1 MERRNKRLFVLDKSM
16 LKLAVICFP
25 LLMGACGTK
34 KALVNDSATPSTS
47 ASKNTSSSRGQQDE
61 TVQKLSFVQKVS
73 DNQVYTKNITG
84 KMKFELVFGDKNIEV
99 DGSLNMRKDEVIRI
113 QLNAPFLGFEVGRM
127 EFTPTYVLIV
137 DRMHKEYIKADYNQV
152 DFLKKQGVNFYSL
165 QALFWNQLLLPGTQ
179 KVSESDLKKFD
190 ANLAVSGNAVPVT
203 YKQGN
208 MTYAWA
214 ADRTSGRIR
223 QADVTYKTS
232 TTSNLHVD
240 YSNFKSVGVKMFPA
254 TQAFSFK
261 TDATKQM
268 KQLKFTIK
276 MNEVKT
282 DSKWEAETKVSD
294 KYKQVSPEDVL
305 GKIMGM

>member
-16 LKLAVICFP
+16 LKLAVICLP

-34 KALVNDSATPSTS
+34 KALVNDSATPSAS

-84 KMKFELVFGDKNIEV
+84 KMKFELVFGDKNIEL
-99 DGSLNMRKDEVIRI
+99 DGSLSMRKDEVIRI

-208 MTYAWA
+208 MTYAWT
-214 ADRTSGRIR
+214 ADRTSGRIS

-240 YSNFKSVGVKMFPA
+240 YSNFKSMGVKMFPA

>member
-34 KALVNDSATPSTS
+34 KALVNDSATTS
-47 ASKNTSSSRGQQDE
+47 ASVSKNTSSSRGQQDE

-208 MTYAWA
+208 MTYAWT
-214 ADRTSGRIR
+214 ADRTSGRIS

-254 TQAFSFK
+254 TQAFCFK